1 MFLKKKRSKR
11 KRINLG
17 DGQSLDNSSR
27 ALGDRWSRA
36 PTKDHP
42 CTSSAQAAS
51 RGCPY
56 SSLLWGAPQ
65 SYLVTLS
72 PCPLRHPSCCHSCK
86 GGPAPAAGDAGHQL
100 EALLQ
105 ISVFQQQVGLYR
117 LTFVDPQR
125 QSVAP
130 SMSQWTAWQPLLH
143 IVQDV
148 FVLLHWSRW
157 RASRC
162 AMGENPEVSEKIKWA
177 DSITRT
183 TEFVNVDIQS
193 K

>member
-1 MFLKKKRSKR
+1 MV
-11 KRINLG
+11 
-17 DGQSLDNSSR
+17 R
-27 ALGDRWSRA
+27 ALIIPPGPWGTAGPGPPLRIIPAPAVPRLLRGDARTRLCSGVHFS
-36 PTKDHP
+36 PILSP
-42 CTSSAQAAS
+42 C
-51 RGCPY
+51 
-56 SSLLWGAPQ
+56 LK
-65 SYLVTLS
+65 

-86 GGPAPAAGDAGHQL
+86 GGPAPAAPDWNPAGDAGHQL

-117 LTFVDPQR
+117 LTFVDLQR

-177 DSITRT
+177 DSRTRR

-193 K
+193 E